1 MTYKIIRI
9 DGKDDELTAESF
21 DKYSDAYA
29 LLEELQAE
37 FKTVSHAMSKIDE
50 LPEFVENVIWL
61 EIQRLLEKNADLTD
75 RITRAENLLKWVRKQ
90 DGMDRSK
97 YVTLNGGK
105 LCRVRGKIL
114 NLIQRKISSYFSG
127 LESYNC

>member
-1 MTYKIIRI
+1 MP
-9 DGKDDELTAESF
+9 
-21 DKYSDAYA
+21 YA

-37 FKTVSHAMSKIDE
+37 FKTVSHATSKIDE

-75 RITRAENLLKWVRKQ
+75 RITKAENLLKWVGKRG
-90 DGMDRSK
+90 GMDRSK
-97 YVTLNGGK
+97 YVTLNGGQ

-114 NLIQRKISSYFSG
+114 NLIQRKISSYFS
-127 LESYNC
+127 ESYNR

>member
-1 MTYKIIRI
+1 MP
-9 DGKDDELTAESF
+9 
-21 DKYSDAYA
+21 YA

-90 DGMDRSK
+90 DGILRFLFH
-97 YVTLNGGK
+97 LNHLRLSQK
-105 LCRVRGKIL
+105 SAFLFPVSSFL
-114 NLIQRKISSYFSG
+114 FISIIYHI
-127 LESYNC
+127 